1 MGALVVL
8 APSTQEW
15 IDCFNQ
21 LLGRHGHTT
30 FGPLPHLILKAANR
44 FLSRIRI
51 QRTRT
56 RVATDL
62 THGKSK
68 SLPALDLVAEELE
81 AMLNV
86 DDPRLRRM
94 QLHSQLSQDSQGDGH
109 CRSRLCRRLTGNH
122 PVSSPR
128 ESHPEALAELYV
140 SLSTHTAPVME
151 PRRTPIC
158 QQANSA
164 GARREIRAIQCV
176 ALRRWP
182 RSFLYFRLAHKAR
195 SRSSWRIVG

>member
-21 LLGRHGHTT
+21 LLGRHGHATL
-30 FGPLPHLILKAANR
+30 GPLPHLILKTANR

-56 RVATDL
+56 RIATDL
-62 THGKSK
+62 THRKSK

-86 DDPRLRRM
+86 DDPRLLRM

-109 CRSRLCRRLTGNH
+109 CRSRLCRRLAGNH
-122 PVSSPR
+122 PVVRVPRQLISLASHLPIVGDEAGYTAGSSGHAPYTKGNFQFERTVVGWR
-128 ESHPEALAELYV
+128 ERYTLLD
-140 SLSTHTAPVME
+140 
-151 PRRTPIC
+151 
-158 QQANSA
+158 
-164 GARREIRAIQCV
+164 
-176 ALRRWP
+176 LRR
-182 RSFLYFRLAHKAR
+182 K
-195 SRSSWRIVG
+195 

>member
-21 LLGRHGHTT
+21 LLGRHGHATL
-30 FGPLPHLILKAANR
+30 GPLPHLILKTANR

-56 RVATDL
+56 RIATDL
-62 THGKSK
+62 THRKSK

-86 DDPRLRRM
+86 DDPRLLRM

-109 CRSRLCRRLTGNH
+109 CRSRLCRRLAGNH
-122 PVSSPR
+122 PVVRVPR
-128 ESHPEALAELYV
+128 QLISLASHKWWE
-140 SLSTHTAPVME
+140 
-151 PRRTPIC
+151 C
-158 QQANSA
+158 QASDTLPA
-164 GARREIRAIQCV
+164 C
-176 ALRRWP
+176 P
-182 RSFLYFRLAHKAR
+182 PS
-195 SRSSWRIVG
+195 